1 MTIRPRNTFLSV
13 KTRAALLACAWGLF
27 GATCPARD
35 LADLEKR
42 LPASRGRVWVLER
55 DLREYAAGVLGTGA
69 TGRGLGFLSR
79 LIAQQI
85 EGRAERLNTTQ
96 IKALAPVTDAFLL
109 FVYFHDLGD
118 GFRFRPDVAEW
129 LLAGEGRLGLVVDT
143 IAVED
148 DRQNVYEVMQ
158 ALYDHDPKDR
168 DRLFRLILAM
178 SVVWDGPQPPMH
190 GQMGG
195 AQPAVGADLVSV
207 YNHFRKLYKH
217 KRAKIR
223 YQDLSVPAL
232 TFMVHLPLPPN
243 ELRWIIKNVKGSAP
257 AWKRKFTDID
267 YDVPRMAR
275 RVYQWPH
282 GDYTL
287 AAIKEHGGICV
298 DQAYYATLTA
308 RAHGIPALIFLGEGR
323 RGPHAWF
330 GYMRDVRHWELDA
343 GRYAYDKYATGQAWH
358 PQLNR
363 PMTDHDVEF
372 TCDRA
377 LNSPRA
383 RSARQHARLAAVLL
397 QLGLLEQANQC
408 ADLSI
413 TQVSIQEWP
422 WRIKEEILRK
432 GKNADGILSLL
443 SRKAKAFHRYPGRAA
458 AIRQEQ
464 ADLLRKLGREKEAAK
479 LLRINESRLGKKRD
493 DIARF
498 LASEQVQIAYDKGDY
513 KKARML
519 VEDLLRKQ
527 KYEGQKIVS
536 IVQGYISLTDE
547 TKQQREAAKF
557 LGRFL
562 DGMIKRTDDP
572 HHKAAL
578 YALMLSAYEN
588 AGDERKADRVKKRLQ
603 RLR

>member
-1 MTIRPRNTFLSV
+1 VFYS
-13 KTRAALLACAWGLF
+13 AAVVA
-27 GATCPARD
+27 ATAD
-35 LADLEKR
+35 LAELEKR
-42 LPASRGRVWVLER
+42 LPQSRGRVQER
-55 DLREYAAGVLGTGA
+55 DLREYGAGILGTGD

-79 LIAQQI
+79 LVGEQI
-85 EGRAERLNTTQ
+85 EGRAERLNTAQ
-96 IKALAPVTDAFLL
+96 IKALGPVADAFLL
-109 FVYFHDLGD
+109 FIYFHDLGD
-118 GFRFRPDVAEW
+118 GFRFRSDVAEW
-129 LLAGEGRLGLVVDT
+129 MLGKEKRLGLVVDT

-148 DRQNVYEVMQ
+148 DRGRLYKVLQ
-158 ALYDHDPKDR
+158 ALYDHDPENR
-168 DRLFRLILAM
+168 DRLFRLILAL

-195 AQPAVGADLVSV
+195 AQPAVGADPIKV
-207 YNHFRKLYKH
+207 YDHFLKLYQSN
-217 KRAKIR
+217 RAKIAYR
-223 YQDLSVPAL
+223 NLSVPAL
-232 TFMVHLPLPPN
+232 TFMVHLPLPAS
-243 ELRWIIKNVKGSAP
+243 ELNWIIKNVKGSAP
-257 AWKRKFTDID
+257 TWKRKFSDIE
-267 YDVPRMAR
+267 YDVPRMDR
-275 RVYQWPH
+275 RIYQWPH
-282 GDYTL
+282 GVYTL
-287 AAIKEHGGICV
+287 PAIEKLGGICV

-308 RAHGIPALIFLGEGR
+308 RAYGIPALIFLGEGR

-330 GYMRDVRHWELDA
+330 GYMRDERNWELDA

-397 QLGLLEQANQC
+397 QLGLLKQADQC
-408 ADLSI
+408 ADLSLL
-413 TQVSIQEWP
+413 QVSIQEWP

-432 GKNADGILSLL
+432 EKDADALLSLF
-443 SRKAKAFHRYPGRAA
+443 SRKAKAFHRYPDRAA

-464 ADLLRKLGREKEAAK
+464 AEFLRKLGRDKEAAR

-493 DIARF
+493 DLARA
-498 LASEQVQIAYDKGDY
+498 LASEQVQIAYDSGDY
-513 KKARML
+513 RKARML
-519 VEDLLRKQ
+519 VEDLLKKQ

-536 IVQGYISLTDE
+536 VVQAYISLTAE
-547 TKQQREAAKF
+547 TKQQREAARF

-562 DGMIKRTDDP
+562 EGMINRTDDP

-578 YALMLSAYEN
+578 YGLLLTAYEN
-588 AGDERKADRVKKRLQ
+588 AGDERKADRITKRLQ